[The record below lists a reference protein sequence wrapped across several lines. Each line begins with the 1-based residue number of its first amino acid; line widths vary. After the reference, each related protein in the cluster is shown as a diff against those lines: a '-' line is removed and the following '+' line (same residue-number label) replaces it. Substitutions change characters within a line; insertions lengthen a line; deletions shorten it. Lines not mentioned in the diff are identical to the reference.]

1 MGVSELKIIE
11 LLEKVG
17 PQGIAQSEIYK
28 ILGLSKSWVSE
39 LLSSME
45 RRGIIT
51 RSKGPGKTLIVRL
64 SRYGDPSISRTLTIG
79 LVPSV
84 EYLSLPL
91 LMKKARE
98 WGYLVEPSI
107 KRSVL
112 EVAVSFIRGGYH
124 LAYLP
129 IYMLPL
135 LKALGIGF
143 KVIGSVALGGAS
155 IIGRDF
161 LNIRSIFSSMLSTM
175 EILSVAY
182 IRATRSITSHS
193 EHRIRYYRDPDSV
206 IESLA
211 RGGEGIAMTW
221 EPYSSIAEI
230 RGLKKIPA
238 SDILGEYHCCVLIAR
253 DDIPSEIMSKIRR
266 AHISSIEELPHHIDS
281 LLYSFS
287 ELIGIP
293 RTIIKKGYREYIFTH
308 QIDANV
314 LRNITRN
321 AEGFLINSEL
331 LEDIVRTNDTY
342 QS

>member
-1 MGVSELKIIE
+1 MGVSERKIIE
-11 LLEKVG
+11 ILERVG
-17 PQGIAQSEIYK
+17 PRGIAQSEIYK

-45 RRGIIT
+45 KRGIIT
-51 RSKGPGKTLIVRL
+51 RSRGPGKTLIVRL
-64 SRYGDPSISRTLTIG
+64 SRYGDPSISKTLTIG

-84 EYLSLPL
+84 EYLPLPL
-91 LMKKARE
+91 FIKKVRE

-112 EVAVSFIRGGYH
+112 EVAVSFIRGEYH

-135 LKALGIGF
+135 LKALDIGF

-155 IIGRDF
+155 IVGRVFTDV
-161 LNIRSIFSSMLSTM
+161 RSIFSSMLSTM
-175 EILSVAY
+175 EILSIAY
-182 IRATRSITSHS
+182 IRTTRAIASQS
-193 EHRIRYYRDPDSV
+193 EHRIKYYRDPDTV

-211 RGGEGIAMTW
+211 RGGDSIAMTW

-230 RGLKKIPA
+230 KGLKKIPA

-253 DDIPSEIMSKIRR
+253 DDIPPDIISKIRR

-281 LLYSFS
+281 LIYSFS
-287 ELIGIP
+287 EMIGIP
-293 RTIIKKGYREYIFTH
+293 NTIIKKGYREYIFTH
-308 QIDANV
+308 QIDANI
-314 LRNITRN
+314 LKNIARN
-321 AEGFLINSEL
+321 AEGFMINSGL
-331 LEDIVRTNDTY
+331 LEEIARIDDA
-342 QS
+342 SPS

>member
-1 MGVSELKIIE
+1 MGVSEQKIIE

-17 PQGIAQSEIYK
+17 PRGIAQSEIYK

-39 LLSSME
+39 LLSTME
-45 RRGIIT
+45 RRGVII

-64 SRYGDPSISRTLTIG
+64 SRYGDPSVSRTLAIG

-84 EYLSLPL
+84 EYLPLPL
-91 LMKKARE
+91 FMRKARE
-98 WGYLVEPSI
+98 WEYLIEPSI

-112 EVAVSFIRGGYH
+112 EVAVSFIRGEYH

-135 LKALGIGF
+135 LKVLGIGF
-143 KVIGSVALGGAS
+143 KVIGSMALGGAS

-161 LNIRSIFSSMLSTM
+161 SNIRSIFSSMLSTM
-175 EILSVAY
+175 EILSIGY
-182 IRATRSITSHS
+182 IRITRSITSHS

-206 IESLA
+206 IESIV
-211 RGGEGIAMTW
+211 RGEDSIAMIW

-253 DDIPSEIMSKIRR
+253 DDIPPEIMSKIRR
-266 AHISSIEELPHHIDS
+266 AHVSSIEELPHHIDS
-281 LLYSFS
+281 LIYSFS
-287 ELIGIP
+287 EMIGVP
-293 RTIIKKGYREYIFTH
+293 HTITKKGYREYIFTH

-314 LRNITRN
+314 LRNIARN
-321 AEGFLINSEL
+321 AEGFMINSEL
-331 LEDIVRTNDTY
+331 LEEIARIDDTPP
-342 QS
+342 S

>member
-1 MGVSELKIIE
+1 MGVSERKIIE
-11 LLEKVG
+11 ILEKAG
-17 PQGIAQSEIYK
+17 PRGIAQSEIYK

-39 LLSSME
+39 LLSSLE
-45 RRGIIT
+45 RRGVII
-51 RSKGPGKTLIVRL
+51 RSRGPGKTLIVRL
-64 SRYGDPSISRTLTIG
+64 SRYGDPSISKTLTIG

-84 EYLSLPL
+84 EYLPLPL
-91 LMKKARE
+91 FIKKSRE

-112 EVAVSFIRGGYH
+112 EVAVSFIRGEYH

-143 KVIGSVALGGAS
+143 KLIGSVALGGAS
-155 IIGRDF
+155 IVGRVFTDV
-161 LNIRSIFSSMLSTM
+161 RSIFSSMLSTM
-175 EILSVAY
+175 EILSIAY
-182 IRATRSITSHS
+182 IRTARSIAPHS

-211 RGGEGIAMTW
+211 KGGDSIAMTW

-253 DDIPSEIMSKIRR
+253 DNISQEIMSRIRR
-266 AHISSIEELPHHIDS
+266 AHISSIEKLPHHIDS
-281 LLYSFS
+281 LIYSFS
-287 ELIGIP
+287 EIIGIP
-293 RTIIKKGYREYIFTH
+293 HTIIKKGYREYIFTH
-308 QIDANV
+308 QIDASI
-314 LRNITRN
+314 LRNIARN
-321 AEGFLINSEL
+321 AEGFMINSDL
-331 LEDIVRTNDTY
+331 LEEIARIDDTPP
-342 QS
+342 S